1 MTPERF
7 KLLDDMGFKW
17 SVATPARANRNSG
30 RKKSGKVGDE
40 QKEDSTPINSEEVTA
55 DEKSAGESTMVEGQV
70 PTETFVDSLNAVAN
84 EVVVAIDETIA
95 QGIVPEENP
104 DEKVSISAAEMA
116 VHVEV

>member
-40 QKEDSTPINSEEVTA
+40 QKEDSTPINSEEVTT

-104 DEKVSISAAEMA
+104 DEKVSISAAEIA